1 MEEFVGSLR
10 QKYKTVEE
18 SITLVKDIVSMN
30 IEEIEKDKR
39 LIYALRGAL
48 LFYIQGLL
56 DIANYII
63 ISRDMSPMSHR
74 DIFDMLLRAGIID
87 NKYSDLLNNL
97 ILLRNKLLFVYEDI
111 DMGEIYDF
119 AKKNLESLTELF
131 HLMIKLSGSL

>member
-18 SITLVKDIVSMN
+18 SITLIKEIAGMDVEK
-30 IEEIEKDKR
+30 IEKDKR
-39 LIYALRGAL
+39 LAYALRGAL

-63 ISRDMSPMSHR
+63 ISRDMSPTSHK

-87 NKYSDLLNNL
+87 NKYSDFLNNL

-111 DMGEIYDF
+111 DMEEIYGF
-119 AKKNLESLTELF
+119 VKKNLKSLTELF